1 MENKIEDSEKTFVD
15 YNKGF
20 ILLSKVEQT
29 NLYIS
34 KELINYPKFYVVLRN
49 QIELTMF
56 QIIESIHSYR
66 INTNKRIKEKNLNDI
81 VLKLSMLDYYMKYS
95 YENKIINQHKYC
107 VIGNFLVEI
116 RKITYGILRNEK

>member
-20 ILLSKVEQT
+20 ILLYKVEQT

-56 QIIESIHSYR
+56 QIIECIHSYR

-107 VIGNFLVEI
+107 VIGKFLIEI
-116 RKITYGILRNEK
+116 RKITYGIIRNGK

>member
-1 MENKIEDSEKTFVD
+1 MENKIEDSKKTFVD

-29 NLYIS
+29 NLYIC
-34 KELINYPKFYVVLRN
+34 KELINYPKFYVILRN

-66 INTNKRIKEKNLNDI
+66 INTNKRIKEKI
-81 VLKLSMLDYYMKYS
+81 
-95 YENKIINQHKYC
+95 
-107 VIGNFLVEI
+107 
-116 RKITYGILRNEK
+116 

>member
-1 MENKIEDSEKTFVD
+1 MENSIENSDKTFTN

-34 KELINYPKFYVVLRN
+34 NELINYPKFYVVLRN

-56 QIIESIHSYR
+56 QIIECIHSYR
-66 INTNKRIKEKNLNDI
+66 INTNKRIKDKNINDLI
-81 VLKLSMLDYYMKYS
+81 LKLSMLDYYMKYS
-95 YENKIINQHKYC
+95 YDNKIINQHKYC
-107 VIGNFLVEI
+107 VIGKFLIEI
-116 RKITYGILRNEK
+116 RKIAYGILRNEK